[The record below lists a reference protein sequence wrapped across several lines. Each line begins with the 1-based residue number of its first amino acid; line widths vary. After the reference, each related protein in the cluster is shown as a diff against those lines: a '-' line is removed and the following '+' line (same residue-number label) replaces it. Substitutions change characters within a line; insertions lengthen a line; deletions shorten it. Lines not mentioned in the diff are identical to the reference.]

1 MTIDIETSNQQ
12 TTSHKNSPDQEGK
25 IKERGQK
32 PKGKRANFV
41 RLAEK
46 RVGKAIA
53 SISLIGNL
61 ANRGAYEYGEKEVSR
76 ILEALRAEV
85 DGVEAQ
91 FNAARRRGDKRK
103 FSF

>member
-1 MTIDIETSNQQ
+1 MTIDIETSDQK
-12 TTSHKNSPDQEGK
+12 TTSHPKSPDQEGA
-25 IKERGQK
+25 IEERGQK
-32 PKGKRANFV
+32 PRGKRANFV

-46 RVGKAIA
+46 RVGKAVA

-85 DGVEAQ
+85 DGVEAK
-91 FNAARRRGDKRK
+91 FSAARRHGEKKK